1 MASKREKN
9 FNQIIQ
15 KIDAEKKN
23 YKDSTTLKLEEILKI
38 PEISINS
45 EKEFKDIENREF
57 KDINGEKL
65 KIEKAIQ
72 TIQFEL
78 NKKGAKEIEN
88 ILETAGTMKL
98 ILGQTNKKTPHLQG
112 KTVVNLFY
120 ENSTRTRLSFELAAK
135 YMSAN
140 AANITASG
148 SSVQKG
154 ETLIDTAE
162 TINAMGTDILVMRH
176 NMSGAPH
183 LIAPLV
189 SASVINAGDGMDEHP
204 TQALLDMLTI
214 KEKKGGFKGLKVAI
228 IGDIY
233 HSRVVRSNVYGLT
246 KLGADVSVG
255 GPTTLMPPGME
266 RLGVKVFNN
275 VEDAIKDADVVM
287 GLRIQLERQKKG
299 LFPSIREYYRFFGVD
314 NERLKLAKPGALVM
328 HPGPV
333 NRGVEFSSSVI
344 DGEQSVINEQVTNG
358 VAVRMAVMYI
368 LSRGGF
374 ED

>member
-1 MASKREKN
+1 M
-9 FNQIIQ
+9 
-15 KIDAEKKN
+15 KKDLLGL
-23 YKDSTTLKLEEILKI
+23 KDLSADN
-38 PEISINS
+38 INS
-45 EKEFKDIENREF
+45 
-57 KDINGEKL
+57 
-65 KIEKAIQ
+65 
-72 TIQFEL
+72 
-78 NKKGAKEIEN
+78 
-88 ILETAGTMKL
+88 ILETAETMKL
-98 ILGQTNKKTPHLQG
+98 ILSQPNKKTPHLQG

-162 TINAMGTDILVMRH
+162 TINAMGTDILVVRH
-176 NMSGAPH
+176 SMSGAPH

-228 IGDIY
+228 VGDIN
-233 HSRVVRSNVYGLT
+233 HSRVVRSNIYGLT
-246 KLGADVSVG
+246 KLGAEVSVG
-255 GPTTLMPPGME
+255 GPSTLIPPGME
-266 RLGVKVFNN
+266 KMGVKVFKSIH
-275 VEDAIKDADVVM
+275 EAIVDADVVM
-287 GLRIQLERQKKG
+287 GLRIQLERQKSG
-299 LFPSIREYYRFFGVD
+299 LFPSLREYYRFFGID
-314 NERLKLAKPGALVM
+314 EKRLKFAKPDALVM

-344 DGEQSVINEQVTNG
+344 DGDQSVINEQVTNG

-374 ED
+374 AD